1 MAEWSKAADCKSADT
16 VYEGSNPSPTTI
28 SYNEADLAQQVEHI
42 HGKDGVSGS
51 SPEVGSS
58 NSKASRL
65 IAGGLYFY
73 RISYVCTLSIHCALF
88 RSMDLERVAGT
99 GIPRISTAGYRNR
112 CFGEDPGG
120 RGILCRTV

>member
-51 SPEVGSS
+51 SPEVGSRIIQAPQDPCGAFLILILWLVS
-58 NSKASRL
+58 N
-65 IAGGLYFY
+65 
-73 RISYVCTLSIHCALF
+73 
-88 RSMDLERVAGT
+88 
-99 GIPRISTAGYRNR
+99 
-112 CFGEDPGG
+112 
-120 RGILCRTV
+120 